1 LRSRLFPWAGV
12 VALVAPGQR
21 RQHTG
26 TGAAAPGNKSN
37 GFLQPFPKKR
47 NSRESAQDRCS
58 CCRAGPACSQC
69 AGASSGCRRCRSR
82 AWPLLVRWCC
92 RCCRAAQ
99 DLAASRALAL
109 RRCRCGCR
117 PLPLAAM
124 AAGPRAGAGDRL
136 SRVRRVPRWWRR
148 GLLLLGLPPVLL
160 PVSLG
165 AANGAARVVGCVRSS
180 CLPASTQRQEARQ
193 RKQRSSANPLQKKKT
208 QEKPAETRCRRC
220 RAAAGAA

>member
-1 LRSRLFPWAGV
+1 MDPPKRFRGPLLAPPRLPWLPALLCRCGGGHARRWCRGRLRSRLFPWAGV

-136 SRVRRVPRWWRR
+136 SRVRRVLRWWRR
-148 GLLLLGLPPVLL
+148 GLLLLATGVPARLL
-160 PVSLG
+160 GRGHWGGPHFS
-165 AANGAARVVGCVRSS
+165 
-180 CLPASTQRQEARQ
+180 
-193 RKQRSSANPLQKKKT
+193 
-208 QEKPAETRCRRC
+208 
-220 RAAAGAA
+220 